1 MSRAEEEREQS
12 TNRLHITCYKH
23 ESNNKKACHLVFIL
37 SGKSD
42 RHR

>member
-1 MSRAEEEREQS
+1 MSRAEEKRKQS
-12 TNRLHITCYKH
+12 TNRLQITCYKH
-23 ESNNKKACHLVFIL
+23 ESNRKACHLVFIL